1 MSGYFFLI
9 VTVLCFSLLG
19 VLHKIADFRRCG
31 PSAINAYLVLWYASG
46 LVFALILYWRGD
58 ISFTWR
64 ELTIGGLMGAAS
76 VGGQFSLLTAL
87 EKGVP
92 GHVAFPIAN
101 GGGLFLVALVG
112 VLFFGERVHAYGIAG
127 IVLGIGATT
136 LLSFP

>member
-1 MSGYFFLI
+1 MWYRMMAVAFL
-9 VTVLCFSLLG
+9 TNGLG
-19 VLHKIADFRRCG
+19 VFGTRILAGWNWAEPYKFQ
-31 PSAINAYLVLWYASG
+31 YLVLWYASG
-46 LVFALILYWRGD
+46 LVFALILYWREG

-112 VLFFGERVHAYGIAG
+112 VVFFRERVYAYGITG
-127 IVLGIGATT
+127 IVLGIGATV